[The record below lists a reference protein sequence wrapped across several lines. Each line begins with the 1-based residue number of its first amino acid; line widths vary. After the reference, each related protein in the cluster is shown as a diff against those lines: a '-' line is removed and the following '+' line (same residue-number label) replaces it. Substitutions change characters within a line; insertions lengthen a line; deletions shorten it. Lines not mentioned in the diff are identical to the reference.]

1 MRFDFERFIEE
12 IPFDLHDI
20 TGDILRKT
28 LGDLLVADKKK
39 FDKQVGGLF
48 RKITAEFGVLNG
60 KYLARWGT
68 ENFKADDAELRLGM
82 FPVVLK
88 SLVEYMPIAELE
100 NLFECLIG
108 VESEDFMVL
117 TEKSFAVGVDYMNK
131 YNSQADR

>member
-39 FDKQVGGLF
+39 FDKQVPVLF
-48 RKITAEFGVLNG
+48 RKLTTEFGVLNG

-68 ENFKADDAELRLGM
+68 DRVLALDRPTWNSPVRDSDRVQALGR
-82 FPVVLK
+82 P
-88 SLVEYMPIAELE
+88 
-100 NLFECLIG
+100 C
-108 VESEDFMVL
+108 
-117 TEKSFAVGVDYMNK
+117 
-131 YNSQADR
+131 